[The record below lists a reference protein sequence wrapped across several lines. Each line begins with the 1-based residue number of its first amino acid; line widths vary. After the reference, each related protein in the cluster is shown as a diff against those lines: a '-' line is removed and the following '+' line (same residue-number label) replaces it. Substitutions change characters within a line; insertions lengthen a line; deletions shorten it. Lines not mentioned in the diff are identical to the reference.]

1 MFLRRGEGNTGKD
14 WFPNR
19 WSKGRVT
26 FQVRGSEWPA
36 WYERSCLFSRVG
48 KEVRLAGCDGSG
60 RGGGEGGDLWFL
72 SDAGEDGDRRHFA
85 VGWGCREV
93 FEEVLVYSG
102 KDCLAGRASTRSWRS
117 VGRSWGRRMISN
129 RLRESGKCKSGFET
143 PGHGV
148 DTVWRRRLVKG
159 TFISVFIVFKLFLC
173 LRPHTFQDPRFP
185 SIDMFLISSFSLVLL
200 SKLIILFKFIIPE
213 VLQCTLVRNDWETL
227 PTEKELIIILPRD
240 GAPHPL
246 FGPS

>member
-19 WSKGRVT
+19 WSKGRESLSKWGDQNDPHGMNAAASSQGLGRKSDWRDGT
-26 FQVRGSEWPA
+26 E
-36 WYERSCLFSRVG
+36 VG
-48 KEVRLAGCDGSG
+48 
-60 RGGGEGGDLWFL
+60 GGGEGGDLWFL

-129 RLRESGKCKSGFET
+129 RLRESGKCKSRFET

-213 VLQCTLVRNDWETL
+213 VLQRTLVRNDLETL